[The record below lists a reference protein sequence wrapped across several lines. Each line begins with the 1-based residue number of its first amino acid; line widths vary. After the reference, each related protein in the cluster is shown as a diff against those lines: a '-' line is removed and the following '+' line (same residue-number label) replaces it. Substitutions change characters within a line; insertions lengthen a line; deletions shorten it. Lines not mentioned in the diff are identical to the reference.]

1 MDAKRLNELKE
12 LLETIRPKCG
22 TPLHKTHPIV
32 VLEELLA
39 EVERQQEILNSYR
52 KEFKALT
59 PKTIIDGMKKA
70 NEEEQPKRS

>member
-22 TPLHKTHPIV
+22 TPLSKTHPIV

-39 EVERQQEILNSYR
+39 EVERLSGLLEVATNRI
-52 KEFKALT
+52 
-59 PKTIIDGMKKA
+59 
-70 NEEEQPKRS
+70 NEAIWYEVNNK